1 MTRSVAFGIALM
13 LAGPAAAAE
22 AMGNG
27 ALSLAALVGLRS
39 PAQTAVEKYLLSAY
53 LAGRPKADYSRGKK
67 VVVRANEATCR
78 ISNVDITAK
87 SCDLKFG
94 ASSVSVLGGQAQA
107 LYATMIEVGV
117 PPSGA
122 GRLDHRERQGA
133 GVHDRPG
140 GGAPGKRRRRELRLH
155 RQSMRLA
162 YRVGAKLAHA
172 IITDRKAWNGGP
184 PK

>member
-1 MTRSVAFGIALM
+1 M
-13 LAGPAAAAE
+13 LAGPAAAAG

-67 VVVRANEATCR
+67 VVVRADEATCR

-94 ASSVSVLGGQAQA
+94 ASSVPLLGGQAQA

-122 GRLDHRERQGA
+122 AGSIIVSVKGLACTIDPAAVRQES
-133 GVHDRPG
+133 G
-140 GGAPGKRRRRELRLH
+140 GGANCAFTVNP
-155 RQSMRLA
+155 
-162 YRVGAKLAHA
+162 
-172 IITDRKAWNGGP
+172 
-184 PK
+184 

>member
-1 MTRSVAFGIALM
+1 MTRSVAFAIALM
-13 LAGPAAAAE
+13 LAGPATAAE

-39 PAQTAVEKYLLSAY
+39 PAQTAVEKYLLLAY
-53 LAGRPKADYSRGKK
+53 LAGRPKADYPQGKK
-67 VVVRANEATCR
+67 VVVRADEATCR

-94 ASSVSVLGGQAQA
+94 ASSVPLLGGQAQA

-122 GRLDHRERQGA
+122 AGSIIVSVKGLACTIDPAAVRQES
-133 GVHDRPG
+133 G
-140 GGAPGKRRRRELRLH
+140 GGANCAFTVNP
-155 RQSMRLA
+155 
-162 YRVGAKLAHA
+162 
-172 IITDRKAWNGGP
+172 
-184 PK
+184 